1 METDGF
7 RCEGVAELRLD
18 HELDGISSSCSAV
31 FGFGLDESL
40 AHANVGFLS
49 YYTHAVAQLHFAV
62 QEISGIV
69 AEISGLSCL
78 TGVEW
83 EGGCRRFVCQ
93 HFGFLSRLLNHGDA
107 VEIGC
112 GGGNHLHI
120 TFPRI
125 SRTGAVHRGI
135 VRGCCSAYGEFK
147 LTRIAH
153 DGDFIAGILHRHLQH
168 CPCVELSISAAV
180 VLQFDSCGLAF
191 CENRHHD
198 AFNIA
203 LHRA

>member
-1 METDGF
+1 M
-7 RCEGVAELRLD
+7 
-18 HELDGISSSCSAV
+18 DGISSSCSAV

-49 YYTHAVAQLHFAV
+49 YYTHAFAGDHFAGKEV
-62 QEISGIV
+62 VCLI
-69 AEISGLSCL
+69 AEAGSLSFLAC
-78 TGVEW
+78 VER
-83 EGGCRRFVCQ
+83 ESCAYRFVCQ
-93 HFGFLSRLLNHGDA
+93 DLSFLCRFLNHRDA

-120 TFPRI
+120 AFPRI